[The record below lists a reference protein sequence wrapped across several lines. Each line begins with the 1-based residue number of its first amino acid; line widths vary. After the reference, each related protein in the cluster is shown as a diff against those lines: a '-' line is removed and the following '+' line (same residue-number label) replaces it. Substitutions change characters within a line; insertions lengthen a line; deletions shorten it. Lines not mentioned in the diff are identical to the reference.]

1 MERSKL
7 KKLSGNH
14 PAVGVVSIQL
24 GVVVVAIFKYEVI
37 VR

>member
-1 MERSKL
+1 MDRLKL

-14 PAVGVVSIQL
+14 YAVGVVSIQL
-24 GVVVVAIFKYEVI
+24 GVVVDAIFKYEVI